1 MDLGSGAPRSSC
13 EQPMCRKTPRL
24 KGNAWTSFK
33 LRLNT
38 VGSIKGIIWIPC
50 CLQQGSDVWQGRYI
64 AKLQSNSAGQL
75 WNAGN
80 TEWKTEADWNS
91 YWQEEQGEGDV
102 GLHSLGKDVGL
113 VLGKG
118 CVEKTGEGSLKRDD
132 GKEKATSLAVI
143 PYKQEENLQI
153 SQLCA

>member
-1 MDLGSGAPRSSC
+1 MCCLSLCLYESFLSHIWKRLNQKAYLFRRGKDFGNVQGRALRSRTGCWGKQVAGDFMDLGSGAPRSSC

-91 YWQEEQGEGDV
+91 YW
-102 GLHSLGKDVGL
+102 
-113 VLGKG
+113 
-118 CVEKTGEGSLKRDD
+118 
-132 GKEKATSLAVI
+132 
-143 PYKQEENLQI
+143 
-153 SQLCA
+153 